1 MSLRRIL
8 IRSTN
13 WLGDAVMTMP
23 AIQRLKQAHPQAQ
36 LAILTGPKLADL
48 WRLHPDASE
57 VIVHEPSNCP
67 FVLLRQARELR
78 RGNFDAAVIFPN
90 SWRSALSVW
99 LAGIPR
105 RVGFRG
111 HARAWMLTDALEESS
126 DYRTRPVMSEGEI
139 RKLGAA
145 KSGASSQLA
154 VDIHSQAGSLRHAA
168 PGFRHHAFRHLE
180 LAARVGAD
188 ATPCPPRLQLGPLPP
203 NACLPKDRPLLAL
216 NAGAEY
222 GPAKR
227 WPLDR
232 FIAAAKMMAER
243 RRVRWVIIGG
253 PKDADLG
260 DQIAAALGGQHALN
274 LAGQTTLL
282 GLCHVLSQCRLLL
295 TNDSG
300 PMHLAA
306 ALGKPVVAIFGSTEP
321 ALTGPG
327 GPRHVVLRHAPPCS
341 PCFLRECPI
350 DFRCMTA
357 ITVEEVVKATER
369 VFSSQ

>member
-23 AIQRLKQAHPQAQ
+23 AVQRLKQAHPQAR
-36 LAILTGPKLADL
+36 LAVLTAPKLADL
-48 WRLHPDASE
+48 WRLHPDVSE
-57 VIVHEPSNCP
+57 VIIHEPSNCP
-67 FVLLRQARELR
+67 FVLFQQARELR

-90 SWRSALSVW
+90 SWRSALPIL

-111 HARAWMLTDALEESS
+111 HARVWMLTDALEESD
-126 DYRTRPVMSEGEI
+126 DYRTQPVMMPEAIRRFAGGAATVSERPVFKHQVH
-139 RKLGAA
+139 RHLQLAVTLGAA
-145 KSGASSQLA
+145 
-154 VDIHSQAGSLRHAA
+154 AA
-168 PGFRHHAFRHLE
+168 PCA
-180 LAARVGAD
+180 
-188 ATPCPPRLQLGPLPP
+188 PKLQLGPLPP

-216 NAGAEY
+216 NASAEY

-232 FIAAAKMMAER
+232 FIAAAKTMTEHR
-243 RRVRWVIIGG
+243 RARWVIVGG
-253 PKDADLG
+253 PKEADLG
-260 DQIAAALGGQHALN
+260 DQIAAKLGEQHAIN

-282 GLCHVLSQCRLLL
+282 GLCHVLAQCRLLL

-321 ALTGPG
+321 ALTGPDG
-327 GPRHVVLRHAPPCS
+327 DRHVIVRRAPPCS

-357 ITVEEVVKATER
+357 ITTGEVVKAVEI
-369 VFSSQ
+369 VISNQ

>member
-13 WLGDAVMTMP
+13 WLGDAVMTVP
-23 AIQRLKQAHPQAQ
+23 AVQRLKQAHPQAQ
-36 LAILTGPKLADL
+36 LVVLTASKLADL
-48 WRLHPDASE
+48 WRLHPDVSE
-57 VIVHEPSNCP
+57 VIVHESSNCP
-67 FVLLRQARELR
+67 FVLLRQTRELR
-78 RGNFDAAVIFPN
+78 QSRFDAAVIFPN
-90 SWRSALSVW
+90 SWRSALPLW

-105 RVGFRG
+105 RIGFRG
-111 HARAWMLTDALEESS
+111 HARAWMLTDALEEST
-126 DYRTRPVMSEGEI
+126 DYQTRPVMKPEAI
-139 RKLGAA
+139 RRLA
-145 KSGASSQLA
+145 SGASPVLDRPAFKHQVHRHLQLA
-154 VDIHSQAGSLRHAA
+154 AVL
-168 PGFRHHAFRHLE
+168 
-180 LAARVGAD
+180 GAD
-188 ATPCPPRLQLGPLPP
+188 PTPCAPKLQLGPLPP

-216 NAGAEY
+216 NASAEY

-232 FIAAAKMMAER
+232 FIAAAKMMIER

-253 PKDADLG
+253 PKETDLG
-260 DQIAAALGGQHALN
+260 DQIAAALGEQHAIN

-282 GLCHVLSQCRLLL
+282 GLCHVLAQCRLLL

-306 ALGKPVVAIFGSTEP
+306 ALGKPAVAIFGSTEP
-321 ALTGPG
+321 ELTGPG
-327 GPRHVVLRHAPPCS
+327 GSRHVIVRRAPSCS

-357 ITVEEVVKATER
+357 ITTAEVVTAMEAAVKG
-369 VFSSQ
+369 Q